1 MRQCKDILRGMREDR
16 DLTQSDIAQVLG
28 TRQTYYSRYE
38 TGEHEVPTRVLDTL
52 ADYYGVSVDYLLG
65 RTDSVLGVD
74 ALNHPVTLE
83 RTAGRLLS
91 EILALNEKNRQ
102 AVVDYVEL
110 QTIRESQDK

>member
-1 MRQCKDILRGMREDR
+1 MRSCIEILRGLREDR
-16 DLTQSDIAQVLG
+16 DLKQTDIAKVLD
-28 TRQTYYSRYE
+28 TTQQHYSKYE
-38 TGEHEVPTRVLDTL
+38 TGEYDVPTRVLDTL

-74 ALNHPVTLE
+74 ALNRPVTLE